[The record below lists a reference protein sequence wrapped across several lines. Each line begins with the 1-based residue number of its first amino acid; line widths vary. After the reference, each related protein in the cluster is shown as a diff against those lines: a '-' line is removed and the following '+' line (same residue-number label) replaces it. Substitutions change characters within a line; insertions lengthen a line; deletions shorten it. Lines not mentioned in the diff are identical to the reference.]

1 VAQVDAMSG
10 GRVELGIGA
19 GWFEAEHTAYG
30 IPFPSVRDR
39 FDLLEEQ
46 LAIVTGLWE
55 TPPGGR
61 FTYSGSHYSVT
72 DSPALPKPV
81 QQPRPPVIVGGHG
94 RTRTPQL
101 AARYA
106 DEFNVGF
113 SSVERTGEAFER
125 VRAACAQA
133 GREPST
139 LVHSVAQTVCCG
151 RDDAEVAARAK
162 AIGRSS
168 DDLRRGGLAG
178 TPGEIVDKIGHFAAL
193 RASRVYLQ
201 VLDLDDL
208 DHLAQIADEVLP
220 QLGSSEA
227 LPHVS

>member
-1 VAQVDAMSG
+1 
-10 GRVELGIGA
+10 
-19 GWFEAEHTAYG
+19 
-30 IPFPSVRDR
+30 
-39 FDLLEEQ
+39 
-46 LAIVTGLWE
+46 
-55 TPPGGR
+55 
-61 FTYSGSHYSVT
+61 
-72 DSPALPKPV
+72 
-81 QQPRPPVIVGGHG
+81 VIVGGHG

-101 AARYA
+101 ATRYA

-125 VRAACAQA
+125 VRAACVQV

-168 DDLRRGGLAG
+168 DDLRRGALAG
-178 TPGEIVDKIGHFAAL
+178 TPDEIVDKIGRFAAL
-193 RASRVYLQ
+193 GASRVYLQ

-208 DHLAQIADEVLP
+208 GHLELIAAEVLP
-220 QLGSSEA
+220 QLGSTDA
-227 LPHVS
+227 PPHVS